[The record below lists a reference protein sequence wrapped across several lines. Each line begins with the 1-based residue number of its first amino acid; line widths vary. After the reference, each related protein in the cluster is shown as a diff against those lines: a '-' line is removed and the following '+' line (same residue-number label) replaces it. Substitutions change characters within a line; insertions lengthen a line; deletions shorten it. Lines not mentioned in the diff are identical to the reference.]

1 MTRLTE
7 LESDE
12 QRPIVFTGRDVSVWI
27 PINDMSGLGTMVTI
41 RFSNDDQ
48 TWGSDD
54 ARYLEATDGTLV
66 AYFQNS
72 FLYPI

>member
-1 MTRLTE
+1 MNGDQLSSLTGMY
-7 LESDE
+7 LSGYLK
-12 QRPIVFTGRDVSVWI
+12 F
-27 PINDMSGLGTMVTI
+27 NMSGLGTLITI